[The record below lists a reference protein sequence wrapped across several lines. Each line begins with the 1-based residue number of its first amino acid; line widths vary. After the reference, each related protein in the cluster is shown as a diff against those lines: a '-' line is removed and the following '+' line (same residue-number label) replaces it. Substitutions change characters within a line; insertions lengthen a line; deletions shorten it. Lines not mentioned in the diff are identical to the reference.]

1 MTDLAGDWLASL
13 PPAGVAT
20 FDAVK
25 TSFDARYKTPEMVK
39 YRSAKEIFS
48 RKQQPTEM
56 VDDFIAQM
64 QKAARIIDADERS
77 TILLL
82 SNYLSNVL
90 CLVFNFC
97 G

>member
-48 RKQQPTEM
+48 RKQQPTEITICYLNT
-56 VDDFIAQM
+56 VSNSFLVHYL
-64 QKAARIIDADERS
+64 II
-77 TILLL
+77 L
-82 SNYLSNVL
+82 
-90 CLVFNFC
+90 FK
-97 G
+97 